1 MKLMSRYGLGLKYAG
16 DPNAHRLAVPE
27 MTPDLSM
34 CGSPGLYPRALAASS
49 WEMKRH
55 SRSVGSWAR
64 LGIDAAGSADAA
76 EVDRAGEG
84 ATDLVVPDAQ
94 AAASVAMTPIA
105 ATSFR
110 VRKNDLSVMI
120 LPSNGN
126 WVVNLG

>member
-1 MKLMSRYGLGLKYAG
+1 
-16 DPNAHRLAVPE
+16 
-27 MTPDLSM
+27 
-34 CGSPGLYPRALAASS
+34 
-49 WEMKRH
+49 
-55 SRSVGSWAR
+55 